1 MKTESRIMSYGVQ
14 TNAFPWIPSVLD
26 HKLWKQD
33 DITQNSPNPNITLNH
48 ALNGCLNPKGIQVLK
63 EYDNK
68 MIQNRELS
76 YKAFGLFYYLYLH
89 QTFLFSHQIFQLTT
103 RVVKY
108 QFYFFKFLFY
118 SWGGGYESRMS
129 VLETPRIEL

>member
-1 MKTESRIMSYGVQ
+1 MCFSFLR
-14 TNAFPWIPSVLD
+14 P
-26 HKLWKQD
+26 
-33 DITQNSPNPNITLNH
+33 LNH

-76 YKAFGLFYYLYLH
+76 YKAFGLFYDLYLY
-89 QTFLFSHQIFQLTT
+89 QTFLFSHQIFHLTT
-103 RVVKY
+103 RAVKY

-118 SWGGGYESRMS
+118 S
-129 VLETPRIEL
+129 